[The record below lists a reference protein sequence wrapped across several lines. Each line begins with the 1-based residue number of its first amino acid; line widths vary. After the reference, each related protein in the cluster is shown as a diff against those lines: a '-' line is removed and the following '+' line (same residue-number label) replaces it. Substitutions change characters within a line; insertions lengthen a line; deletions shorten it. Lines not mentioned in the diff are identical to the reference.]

1 MVTLTIDQYS
11 FHDGTLFEIE
21 QTGRDLI
28 ISMESSCIGPE
39 EISNHTLLSIW
50 GTLRGQLHIDGVT
63 AIYENNVLVT
73 EITKKGYE
81 HGYIFDVDLQEN
93 TVKIVL
99 SWKRW
104 VAGHKEE
111 TDFFKIRIVGETI
124 YWKNTPKAKVPFED
138 GPIEEYA
145 KFFMEG
151 TVTKI
156 ESSTDHPEISIFMES
171 NRLPI
176 QNEMYPITSK
186 GTTIGQLR
194 VDWPLD

>member
-73 EITKKGYE
+73 EITKKVMSMD
-81 HGYIFDVDLQEN
+81 IFLMSISKK
-93 TVKIVL
+93 TPSK
-99 SWKRW
+99 SFS
-104 VAGHKEE
+104 AG
-111 TDFFKIRIVGETI
+111 
-124 YWKNTPKAKVPFED
+124 
-138 GPIEEYA
+138 
-145 KFFMEG
+145 
-151 TVTKI
+151 
-156 ESSTDHPEISIFMES
+156 
-171 NRLPI
+171 
-176 QNEMYPITSK
+176 K
-186 GTTIGQLR
+186 GG
-194 VDWPLD
+194 